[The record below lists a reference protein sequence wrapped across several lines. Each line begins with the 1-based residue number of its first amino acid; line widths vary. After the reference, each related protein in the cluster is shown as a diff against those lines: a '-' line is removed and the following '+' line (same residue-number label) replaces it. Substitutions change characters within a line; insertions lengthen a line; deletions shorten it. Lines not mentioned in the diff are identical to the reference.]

1 MNLINDYVMFIVLI
15 YSDFDRFIQVQAD
28 FIL

>member
-15 YSDFDRFIQVQAD
+15 YSDFDRVIQVQAD